1 MPSARGGPTK
11 IPTPR
16 RKNASSGIKSQK
28 APTRRSARRA
38 AAQEQDVPD
47 IYQEMLVEAY
57 HNNPDDFASSLR
69 PAKRRK
75 VEQEAAIE
83 QEAAVEHETSGLG
96 KIEPA
101 TPLASSPPLEHSR
114 SPIPIPIPPQQTVFN
129 NDISDSEDDS
139 DVEFEDVEIGRQSSV
154 EAGNVTD
161 DQAEPRT
168 LRIDLSASSVKPQ
181 KLVQRRKPVSKAE
194 RDFRLD
200 VHKWHLLTLLVHIAT
215 RNKWCD
221 DERVQNTL
229 KPLVSR
235 KLISNLHLPETRT
248 QAERKY
254 AFERAV
260 EEVCE
265 IWRAKWKV
273 TSRGIRKAV
282 WKETIDMAKEVEDAE
297 DPVDFDDFRDAAKQ
311 CSGSRD
317 LGAQMFCALLRS
329 VAVETRVVCSLQ
341 VLPFS
346 RVAKGETPQKAPPAY
361 IAAGNQDYG
370 TSQASATSRRKKK
383 QKKIV
388 DSPYPIWWV
397 EVFSPAIT
405 QWIPLDPVVRDTM
418 NKPRTGFEPPASDSF
433 NSMSYVMAFEE
444 DGTAKDV
451 TKRYTSMYNAKTRKT
466 RVEST
471 KGGQQWYDTIMRVF
485 DKKVPETRDEIEN
498 AALARRVQ
506 LEGMPKNVQ
515 DFKDHPVYVLERHLR
530 SNEVIHPQR
539 ESGKFTVGSGK
550 IQKVESVYRR
560 EDVHACRSADG
571 WYRRGRDVRIGEQ
584 PLKRVVQRKK
594 GSASVQFEEED
605 DEAEGD
611 GVALYAEFQT
621 DVYIPPPIVDG
632 RVPRNGYGNLDVYV
646 QSMIPAGGVHVR
658 HPLAVQA
665 TKVLGVDA
673 AEAVT
678 GFKFKGRQGTAI
690 IDGVVVDARF
700 TAAMLTTIASLED
713 EMEKE
718 VDAQRTS
725 IMLNVWKKMHA
736 VLRVRQKVHEEYG
749 QTTRGNGF
757 IDDEDEAEG
766 DPSYD
771 TDPTYENDADA
782 GGFIADVVGEATKA
796 SKAEEAANLNLLKER
811 APIVLPPL
819 VVRQQAVVV
828 RSLHKLEGHATDERA
843 SNNDSQD
850 DLFGLD
856 SDQADGTMATDEAT
870 VEEGGGF
877 IIEDEAHDVDRGGG
891 FVAEDDDTA
900 GGGFLPEDEDQA
912 GGFVPEEV
920 MGGGFVQEHD
930 DSEPGANVLEHSSRS
945 HQDDGGVQT
954 STLGP
959 QGQISANRFSTAG
972 GGFVVEEQQE
982 GQLDIATEGFSRP
995 DPVSGTGRR
1004 PFLAHRVSTGENAIK
1019 ALQQMNGYSMPSPQ
1033 ITNDT
1038 KTDVSNDKQKEM
1050 EDHPMSETSILS
1062 EDPEDADAD
1071 PQWIEDAFDDEM

>member
-1 MPSARGGPTK
+1 MPRARGGPTK
-11 IPTPR
+11 IPMPR
-16 RKNASSGIKSQK
+16 RKNASTGTKSQK

-57 HNNPDDFASSLR
+57 HNNPDDFAPSLR

-75 VEQEAAIE
+75 VEQEAA
-83 QEAAVEHETSGLG
+83 VEHETSGPG
-96 KIEPA
+96 EIEPA
-101 TPLASSPPLEHSR
+101 TPLASSPPLERSR
-114 SPIPIPIPPQQTVFN
+114 SPIPIPTPPQQVVFN

-154 EAGNVTD
+154 EAGNATD

-168 LRIDLSASSVKPQ
+168 LRIDLSASSVTPQ

-221 DERVQNTL
+221 DERVQKTL

-254 AFERAV
+254 AFERAIG
-260 EEVCE
+260 EVCE
-265 IWRAKWKV
+265 IWRATWKV
-273 TSRGIRKAV
+273 TSRGIRRAM

-297 DPVDFDDFRDAAKQ
+297 DPVDFDDFRDAAEQ

-370 TSQASATSRRKKK
+370 TSQPSATSRRKKK

-405 QWIPLDPVVRDTM
+405 QWIPLDPVVRDTI

-433 NSMSYVMAFEE
+433 NNMSYVIAFEE

-451 TKRYTSMYNAKTRKT
+451 TRRYTSMYNAKTRKT

-471 KGGQQWYDTIMRVF
+471 KGGQKWYEVIMHVF
-485 DKKVPETRDEIEN
+485 DKKIPETRDEIEN

-550 IQKVESVYRR
+550 NQKVESVYRR

-594 GSASVQFEEED
+594 RSASVQFEEED

-621 DVYIPPPIVDG
+621 DVYIPPPVVDG

-658 HPLAVQA
+658 HPLAAQA
-665 TKVLGVDA
+665 TKVLGIDA

-690 IDGVVVDARF
+690 VDGVVVDARF

-713 EMEKE
+713 EMAKE

-757 IDDEDEAEG
+757 TDDEGEAEG

-771 TDPTYENDADA
+771 TDPTYEDDADA

-828 RSLHKLEGHATDERA
+828 RSLHKLEGPATDERA
-843 SNNDSQD
+843 PNNDNQD

-856 SDQADGTMATDEAT
+856 SEQVDGTMTTDEAT

-877 IIEDEAHDVDRGGG
+877 MIEDEAHDVDR
-891 FVAEDDDTA
+891 

-930 DSEPGANVLEHSSRS
+930 DSELGASALEHSSRS
-945 HQDDGGVQT
+945 HLDDGRAQS

-959 QGQISANRFSTAG
+959 QGQISANTFSRESG
-972 GGFVVEEQQE
+972 GIVIEEQQE
-982 GQLDIATEGFSRP
+982 GRPEVATDDFSPP

-1004 PFLAHRVSTGENAIK
+1004 PFLARRISTGENAIK
-1019 ALQQMNGYSMPSPQ
+1019 ALQQMHGYSMLSPQ
-1033 ITNDT
+1033 TTNDT

-1050 EDHPMSETSILS
+1050 EDQPMSETSILS

-1071 PQWIEDAFDDEM
+1071 PQWIEDAFHDEM